1 MTEIPKTKRVNS
13 IEEHVFQELL
23 YDVQTNQGWLMST
36 SPLSHDCCTMVIH
49 FGNTFACCFLLLVF
63 FLLVFLFLFLRGIS
77 STFDGPFPVV
87 FIFYILNNIF
97 MDRIYMYETVNP
109 DVVLITRAVRMLLIC
124 KQMFIGNSFG
134 VMFLSLLYKI
144 FVAWLG
150 LIYTYFAYDQRIHFY
165 GISMADWTLIA
176 RFVQWSLE
184 AYLSYGQTTHGTHFE
199 VWDTNGKQ

>member
-1 MTEIPKTKRVNS
+1 MEI
-13 IEEHVFQELL
+13 H
-23 YDVQTNQGWLMST
+23 
-36 SPLSHDCCTMVIH
+36 
-49 FGNTFACCFLLLVF
+49 LLVVFFCWCF
-63 FLLVFLFLFLRGIS
+63 FLLVLLFLFLRGIS

-184 AYLSYGQTTHGTHFE
+184 AYLSYGQTTHDTHFE